1 MPEEIKQYG
10 DVPGE
15 GNGEGAG
22 KREDGNEH
30 DHRELGREL
39 GIFMYSS
46 AVGAGLPLWLPRG
59 AVLRETLE
67 NFLRQQQLERGYQ
80 HVITPAIGK
89 VGLYK
94 TSGHWYK
101 YRDSI
106 YPPMIVREQN
116 EAPASEQSGW
126 NSSLD
131 SCYGHALSARQDE
144 DVPDDAYILRPM
156 NCPHHIEIYKH
167 ELRSYRSLP
176 LRLAEFGRDY
186 RFEQS
191 GEINGL
197 LRTRNFTQ
205 DDEHIFAAPEQLED
219 EFVHVIEMT
228 LFVFKALGLNDFSA
242 RLGLRDPTSSKYVG
256 SDEVWERAQ
265 GVILRA
271 LERLGLPYTVAEGEA
286 GFYAPKL
293 DFLVRD
299 SLGRQW
305 QLGTA
310 QVDFNL
316 PDRFDLSYIGE
327 DGQPHRPAIIHHA
340 NVGSLE
346 RVVGILLEHY
356 AGALP
361 VWIAPMQAVLIPIAD
376 RHLPYAR
383 QVASRL
389 HAAGVRVEVDSS
401 GERMNAKI
409 RKAQMQK
416 IPYMLVVGD
425 KEEEQQAVSV
435 RLRSNENLGAMSLP
449 DFIERIT
456 QVIASRSGDL

>member
-1 MPEEIKQYG
+1 MPEESKEYQNG
-10 DVPGE
+10 PGE
-15 GNGEGAG
+15 HGSE
-22 KREDGNEH
+22 R
-30 DHRELGREL
+30 DHRVLGREL

-59 AVLRETLE
+59 AMLRETLE
-67 NFLRQQQLERGYQ
+67 AFLRQQQLERGYQ
-80 HVITPAIGK
+80 QVITPGIGK
-89 VGLYK
+89 IGLYK

-106 YPPMIVREQN
+106 YPPMIVREQQ
-116 EAPASEQSGW
+116 EAPNGESSSW
-126 NSSLD
+126 RSSLD
-131 SCYGHALSARQDE
+131 SCCGHALSVGEDE

-167 ELRSYRSLP
+167 ELRSYRALP
-176 LRLAEFGRDY
+176 LRLAEYGRDY
-186 RFEQS
+186 RYEQS

-197 LRTRNFTQ
+197 LRTRNFTV
-205 DDEHIFAAPEQLED
+205 DDEHIFAAPAQLVD
-219 EFVHVIEMT
+219 EFVQVIEMT

-242 RLGLRDPTSSKYVG
+242 RFGLRDPNSSKYVG
-256 SDEVWERAQ
+256 SEEVWERAQ
-265 GVILRA
+265 GVILQA
-271 LERLGLPYTVAEGEA
+271 LERLDLPCVVAEGEA

-316 PDRFDLSYIGE
+316 PERFDLSYIGE

-346 RVVGILLEHY
+346 RVVAILLEHY

-361 VWIAPMQAVLIPIAD
+361 AWLAPVQAVVIPIAD
-376 RHLPYAR
+376 RHLPYAQ
-383 QVASRL
+383 QVVSRL
-389 HAAGVRVEVDSS
+389 RAAGLRVELDGSD
-401 GERMNAKI
+401 ERMNARI
-409 RKAQMQK
+409 RRAQLQK
-416 IPYMLVVGD
+416 IPWMLVLGD
-425 KEEEQQAVSV
+425 REAEQQSVSV
-435 RLRSNENLGAMSLP
+435 RLRSGENLAAMPLP
-449 DFIERIT
+449 AFIERVS
-456 QVIASRSGDL
+456 QVVGSRSEEL

>member
-1 MPEEIKQYG
+1 MPEESKQYQ

-15 GNGEGAG
+15 S
-22 KREDGNEH
+22 KREGER
-30 DHRELGREL
+30 DHRVLGREL

-67 NFLRQQQLERGYQ
+67 AFLRQQQLERGYQ
-80 HVITPAIGK
+80 QVITPGIGK
-89 VGLYK
+89 LGLYK

-106 YPPMIVREQN
+106 YPPMIVREQQD
-116 EAPASEQSGW
+116 ASADEPSGW
-126 NSSLD
+126 YSSLD
-131 SCYGHALSARQDE
+131 SCCGHALGVGEDE

-167 ELRSYRSLP
+167 ELRSYRALP
-176 LRLAEFGRDY
+176 LRLAEYGRDY
-186 RFEQS
+186 RYEQS

-197 LRTRNFTQ
+197 LRTRNFTV
-205 DDEHIFAAPEQLED
+205 DDEHIFAMPAQLVD
-219 EFVHVIEMT
+219 EFVQVIEMT

-242 RLGLRDPTSSKYVG
+242 RFGLRDPASSKYVG

-265 GVILRA
+265 HVIVQA
-271 LERLGLPYTVAEGEA
+271 LERLDLPYVVAEGEA

-316 PDRFDLSYIGE
+316 PERFDLSYIGE

-346 RVVGILLEHY
+346 RVVAILLEHY

-361 VWIAPMQAVLIPIAD
+361 AWLAPVQAVVIPIAD
-376 RHLPYAR
+376 RHQPYAR
-383 QVASRL
+383 LVASRL
-389 HAAGVRVEVDSS
+389 RAAGLRVELDGSDD
-401 GERMNAKI
+401 RMNARI
-409 RKAQMQK
+409 RRAQLQK
-416 IPYMLVVGD
+416 IPYMLVLGD
-425 KEEEQQAVSV
+425 REAEQQSVSV
-435 RLRSNENLGAMSLP
+435 RLRSGENLAAIPLP
-449 DFIERIT
+449 AFIERVS
-456 QVIASRSGDL
+456 QVVGSRSGEL

>member
-1 MPEEIKQYG
+1 MPEEMKQYQ

-15 GNGEGAG
+15 GNGEGG
-22 KREDGNEH
+22 REHEGER

-39 GIFMYSS
+39 GIFMYSPE
-46 AVGAGLPLWLPRG
+46 VGAGLPLWLPRG
-59 AVLRETLE
+59 AVLRESLE
-67 NFLRQQQLERGYQ
+67 NFLRQQQIEHGYQ
-80 HVITPAIGK
+80 HVITPSIGK

-106 YPPMIVREQN
+106 YPPMIVRDQN
-116 EAPASEQSGW
+116 EASADERSGW

-131 SCYGHALSARQDE
+131 SCCGHALSVGEDE

-176 LRLAEFGRDY
+176 LRLAEFGSDY
-186 RFEQS
+186 RYEQS

-219 EFVHVIEMT
+219 EFVRVIEMT

-242 RLGLRDPTSSKYVG
+242 RFGLRDPASSKYVG

-271 LERLGLPYTVAEGEA
+271 LERLGLSYVVAEGEA

-316 PDRFDLSYIGE
+316 PERFDLSYIGE

-361 VWIAPMQAVLIPIAD
+361 VWLAPVQAVLIPIAD
-376 RHLPYAR
+376 RHLPYAQ
-383 QVASRL
+383 QVVSRVR
-389 HAAGVRVEVDSS
+389 AAGVRVELDSS

-416 IPYMLVVGD
+416 IPYMLIVGD
-425 KEEEQQAVSV
+425 KEAAEQSVSV
-435 RLRSNENLGAMSLP
+435 RLRNNENLGAMPLA
-449 DFIERIT
+449 DFIKRIT
-456 QVIASRSGDL
+456 RAIADRSGEL

>member
-1 MPEEIKQYG
+1 MPEESKQYQE
-10 DVPGE
+10 VPGE
-15 GNGEGAG
+15 SE
-22 KREDGNEH
+22 R
-30 DHRELGREL
+30 DHRVLGREL

-67 NFLRQQQLERGYQ
+67 GFLRQQQLERGYQ
-80 HVITPAIGK
+80 QVITPGIGK
-89 VGLYK
+89 LGLYK

-106 YPPMIVREQN
+106 YPPMVVREQQD
-116 EAPASEQSGW
+116 APASEPSGW
-126 NSSLD
+126 HSSLD
-131 SCYGHALSARQDE
+131 SCCGHVLSVVEDE

-167 ELRSYRSLP
+167 ELRSYRALP
-176 LRLAEFGRDY
+176 LRLAEYGRDY
-186 RFEQS
+186 RYEQS

-197 LRTRNFTQ
+197 LRARNFTV
-205 DDEHIFAAPEQLED
+205 DDEHIFAAPAQLVD
-219 EFVHVIEMT
+219 EFVQVIEMT

-242 RLGLRDPTSSKYVG
+242 RFGLRDPSSSKYVG

-265 GVILRA
+265 DVILQA
-271 LERLGLPYTVAEGEA
+271 LERVDLPYVVAEGEA

-316 PDRFDLSYIGE
+316 PERFDLSYIGE

-346 RVVGILLEHY
+346 RVVAILLEHY
-356 AGALP
+356 AGAFPAWLAP
-361 VWIAPMQAVLIPIAD
+361 VQAVVIPIAD
-376 RHLPYAR
+376 RHLPYAQ

-389 HAAGVRVEVDSS
+389 RAASVRAELDGSD
-401 GERMNAKI
+401 ERMNARI
-409 RKAQMQK
+409 RKAQLQK
-416 IPYMLVVGD
+416 IPYMLVLGD
-425 KEEEQQAVSV
+425 REVEQQSVSA
-435 RLRSNENLGAMSLP
+435 RLRSGKNLDAMPLP
-449 DFIERIT
+449 AFIERVS
-456 QVIASRSGDL
+456 QVVANRSGEL